1 MWIAITL
8 LAACLQ
14 IARTSEQHRLRVHLN
29 TVEAGYARFV
39 YAFPVTCVLLGL
51 WLLGSPSLPATNL
64 TFWGG
69 VVGGGIAQILA
80 TLALL
85 HSFKLRDFAIGTIYA
100 KTEVLF
106 VGAGSAVILGEPL
119 TSLGWLGVLICLV
132 GVAWLALSRT
142 TGDDTGDTGDTGDT
156 DATGISNL
164 LDPAAGFGVLAACG
178 FALAAIGIRGASSS
192 LEGSVV
198 TRALM
203 TLTVML
209 GVQTLLQGIA
219 IAQSSASSL
228 RRVAAAWRPATL
240 VAGLSLSGSFAWATA
255 MTLENAA
262 KVRTLGQIEIIL
274 AFAIGVAVH
283 NEHHRRSEY
292 VASAVAAAGI
302 GLLVLS

>member
-39 YAFPVTCVLLGL
+39 YAFPVSCVLLGL
-51 WLLGSPSLPATNL
+51 WLLGSPSLPATNP
-64 TFWGG
+64 TFWSG
-69 VVGGGIAQILA
+69 VVAGGIAQILA

-106 VGAGSAVILGEPL
+106 VGAGSAIILGEPL
-119 TSLGWLGVLICLV
+119 TSLGWLGVLICLI

-142 TGDDTGDTGDTGDT
+142 TGDDTGDTGDT

-228 RRVAAAWRPATL
+228 RRVAAAWRPAIL

>member
-39 YAFPVTCVLLGL
+39 YAFPVSCVLLGL
-51 WLLGSPSLPATNL
+51 WLLGSPSLPATNP
-64 TFWGG
+64 TFWSG
-69 VVGGGIAQILA
+69 VVAGGIAQILA

-106 VGAGSAVILGEPL
+106 VGAGSAIILGEPL
-119 TSLGWLGVLICLV
+119 TSLGWLGVLICLI

-142 TGDDTGDTGDTGDT
+142 TGDDTGDT
-156 DATGISNL
+156 DATGISKL

-228 RRVAAAWRPATL
+228 RRVAAAWRPAIL